1 MLLARKF
8 LSPNSTRV
16 PNLSRSFSTSTLSK
30 KFEYSYAYNQFSPTM
45 EMVGRTIG
53 EQVSLMANERPT
65 DIAMKFCLTQQTFSF
80 LELKQR
86 VDELAQNL
94 LNMGFIK
101 GFLIFFSIFFSIS
114 SGVYGFV
121 NFGHRF
127 WWYRGHF
134 RKKAIKNLEKK
145 IITKRNNFE
154 KKEKKG
160 VGQKNEINYG

>member
-1 MLLARKF
+1 MFLARKF
-8 LSPNSTRV
+8 S
-16 PNLSRSFSTSTLSK
+16 NLSRSFSTSTLRK

-94 LNMGFIK
+94 LNMGFVK
-101 GFLIFFSIFFSIS
+101 GFFNFFSIS

-121 NFGHRF
+121 NFGHRP

-134 RKKAIKNLEKK
+134 RKKAGKNLEKK
-145 IITKRNNFE
+145 IIVKRNNFE
-154 KKEKKG
+154 KKEKNLG